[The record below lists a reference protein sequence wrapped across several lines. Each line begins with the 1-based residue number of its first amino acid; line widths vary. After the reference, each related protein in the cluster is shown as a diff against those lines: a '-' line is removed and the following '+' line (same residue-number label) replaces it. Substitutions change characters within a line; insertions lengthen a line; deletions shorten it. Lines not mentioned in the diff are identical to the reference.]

1 MEINDLKRR
10 ALALR
15 ESVVEVGP
23 ADAPRRITLRRPTR
37 FEARLAAVRCGV
49 ADGTAGANVRMERE
63 LVAAAVVAWAGVT
76 VADVLPAGGAEPLTH
91 HPDAVALLL
100 DAQPDWAD
108 AMTAALFAA
117 MLAEEKAAEEPA
129 KN

>member
-1 MEINDLKRR
+1 MDVNDLKRR
-10 ALALR
+10 AQALR
-15 ESVVEVGP
+15 DQTVAVGP
-23 ADAPRRITLRRPTR
+23 EDAPRRITLRRPTR

-49 ADGTAGANVRMERE
+49 ATGTDGGNLRMERE
-63 LVAAAVVAWAGVT
+63 LLQNAVVAWAGVQ
-76 VADVLPAGGAEPLTH
+76 VGDVLANASTEPLEH

-108 AMTAALFAA
+108 VLTAALFTA
-117 MLAEEKAAEEPA
+117 MLGDERASEEPA